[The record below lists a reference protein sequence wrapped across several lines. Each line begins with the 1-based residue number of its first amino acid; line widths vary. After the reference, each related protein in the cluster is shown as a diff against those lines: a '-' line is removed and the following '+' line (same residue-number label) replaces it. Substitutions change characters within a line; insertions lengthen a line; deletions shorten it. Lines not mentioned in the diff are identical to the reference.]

1 MKKTSAKLPPF
12 ILMAAAI
19 LSSALVSCKGK
30 SEKTAKEEETE
41 TIYAVNADI
50 VQAGNLDD
58 YLEFG
63 GDVSSVSAVDVYPDA
78 AGKISR
84 IRVSVGDLVK
94 KDQII
99 AYVDPSRPG
108 MNYSENPVKAPI
120 SGRVTSFPPTI
131 GTMVSQSYSIAKISD
146 TDELQIKVNVAER
159 FISRIRENQTAIVS
173 FDAYPGV
180 EFKARVFEVS
190 PVLDTTSRTMLA
202 KLKVEPADSR
212 IKAGMY
218 ARVKLITDTIE
229 GAVVIPND
237 AIVYRDGKPY
247 VFTAKS
253 ESAESS
259 VNMVSVKEGLSV
271 DNKTEIQEGLKEG
284 DVIIVKG
291 QSLLSDGSKVKILS
305 ISGKAVESKTENKD

>member
-1 MKKTSAKLPPF
+1 MKKTSEKLPF

-30 SEKTAKEEETE
+30 SEKTAKEEESE

-84 IRVSVGDLVK
+84 IRVAVGDLVK

>member
-1 MKKTSAKLPPF
+1 MKKTTAKLPF

-173 FDAYPGV
+173 FDACPGV

-253 ESAESS
+253 ESSESS
-259 VNMVSVKEGLSV
+259 VNIVSVKEGLSV

-305 ISGKAVESKTENKD
+305 ISGKEVESKTENKD

>member
-1 MKKTSAKLPPF
+1 MKKTSEKLPF

-30 SEKTAKEEETE
+30 SEKTAKEEESE

>member
-1 MKKTSAKLPPF
+1 MKKTSAKLPF

-173 FDAYPGV
+173 FDAYPGL

>member
-1 MKKTSAKLPPF
+1 MKKTSAKLPF

-50 VQAGNLDD
+50 VQAGNIDD

-229 GAVVIPND
+229 GDVVIPND

>member
-1 MKKTSAKLPPF
+1 MKKTSAKLPF

-30 SEKTAKEEETE
+30 SEKAAKEEETE

-218 ARVKLITDTIE
+218 ARVKLITDTIK

>member
-1 MKKTSAKLPPF
+1 MKKTSAKLPF

-19 LSSALVSCKGK
+19 LSSVLVSCKGK

-84 IRVSVGDLVK
+84 IRVAVGDLVK

>member
-1 MKKTSAKLPPF
+1 MKKTSAKLPF

-259 VNMVSVKEGLSV
+259 ANMVSVKEGLSV

-291 QSLLSDGSKVKILS
+291 QSLLSYGSKVKILS

>member
-1 MKKTSAKLPPF
+1 MKKTSAKLPF

-146 TDELQIKVNVAER
+146 TDELQIKVNVADR

>member
-1 MKKTSAKLPPF
+1 MKKTSAKLPF

-30 SEKTAKEEETE
+30 SEKTEKEEETE

-84 IRVSVGDLVK
+84 IRVAVGDLVK

>member
-1 MKKTSAKLPPF
+1 MKKTSAKLPF

-30 SEKTAKEEETE
+30 SEKTEKEEETE

-63 GDVSSVSAVDVYPDA
+63 GDVSSVSAVDIYPDT

-84 IRVSVGDLVK
+84 IRVAVGDLVK

-253 ESAESS
+253 ESSESS

>member
-1 MKKTSAKLPPF
+1 MKKTSAKLPF

-19 LSSALVSCKGK
+19 LSSTLVSCKGK
-30 SEKTAKEEETE
+30 SEKAAKEEETE
-41 TIYAVNADI
+41 TTYAVNADI

-84 IRVSVGDLVK
+84 IRVAVGDLVK

-229 GAVVIPND
+229 GAVVIQND

>member
-1 MKKTSAKLPPF
+1 MKKTSAKLPF

-84 IRVSVGDLVK
+84 IRVAVGDLVK

-229 GAVVIPND
+229 GAIVIPND

>member
-1 MKKTSAKLPPF
+1 MKKTSAKLPF
-12 ILMAAAI
+12 IFMAAAI

>member
-1 MKKTSAKLPPF
+1 MKKTSAKLPF

-84 IRVSVGDLVK
+84 IRVAVGDLVK

-218 ARVKLITDTIE
+218 ARVKLITDTIK

>member
-1 MKKTSAKLPPF
+1 MKKTSTKLPF
-12 ILMAAAI
+12 ILMASAI

-305 ISGKAVESKTENKD
+305 ISGKAIESKTENKD

>member
-1 MKKTSAKLPPF
+1 MKKTSAKLPF

-41 TIYAVNADI
+41 TIYAVNADV

-84 IRVSVGDLVK
+84 IRVAVGDLVK

-159 FISRIRENQTAIVS
+159 FISRIRENQTAVVS

-229 GAVVIPND
+229 GAVVVPND

-247 VFTAKS
+247 IFTAKS
-253 ESAESS
+253 ENAESS

-284 DVIIVKG
+284 DIIIVKG

>member
-1 MKKTSAKLPPF
+1 MKKTSAKLPF

-84 IRVSVGDLVK
+84 IRVAVGDLVK

-212 IKAGMY
+212 IKTGMY

>member
-1 MKKTSAKLPPF
+1 MKKTSAKLPF

-41 TIYAVNADI
+41 TIYAVNADV

-84 IRVSVGDLVK
+84 IRVVVGDLVK

-159 FISRIRENQTAIVS
+159 FISRIRENQTAVVT

-229 GAVVIPND
+229 GAVVVPND

-253 ESAESS
+253 ENSESS

-284 DVIIVKG
+284 DIIIVKG

>member
-1 MKKTSAKLPPF
+1 MKKTSTKLPF

-305 ISGKAVESKTENKD
+305 ISGKEVESKTENKD

>member
-1 MKKTSAKLPPF
+1 MKKTSAKLPF

-63 GDVSSVSAVDVYPDA
+63 GDVSSVSAVDVYPDT

-84 IRVSVGDLVK
+84 IRVAVGDLVK

>member
-1 MKKTSAKLPPF
+1 MKKTSAKLPF

-30 SEKTAKEEETE
+30 SEKTEKEEETE

-99 AYVDPSRPG
+99 AYFDPSRPG

-159 FISRIRENQTAIVS
+159 FIRRIRENQTAIVS

-253 ESAESS
+253 ESSESS

-305 ISGKAVESKTENKD
+305 ISGKAVENKTENKD

>member
-1 MKKTSAKLPPF
+1 MKKTSAKLPF

-271 DNKTEIQEGLKEG
+271 DNKTEIHEGLKEG

-305 ISGKAVESKTENKD
+305 ISGKEVESKTENKD

>member
-1 MKKTSAKLPPF
+1 MKKTSTKLPF

-84 IRVSVGDLVK
+84 IRVAVGDLVK

>member
-1 MKKTSAKLPPF
+1 MKKTSAKLPF

-30 SEKTAKEEETE
+30 SEKTEKEEETE

-253 ESAESS
+253 ESSESS

-305 ISGKAVESKTENKD
+305 ISGKVVESKTENKD

>member
-1 MKKTSAKLPPF
+1 MKKTSAKLPF

-30 SEKTAKEEETE
+30 SEKAAKEEETE

-84 IRVSVGDLVK
+84 IRVAVGDLVK

-305 ISGKAVESKTENKD
+305 ISGKAVENKTENKD

>member
-1 MKKTSAKLPPF
+1 
-12 ILMAAAI
+12 MAAAI

>member
-1 MKKTSAKLPPF
+1 MKKTSAKLPF

-30 SEKTAKEEETE
+30 SEKTAKEEESE

-84 IRVSVGDLVK
+84 IRVAVGDLVK

>member
-1 MKKTSAKLPPF
+1 MKKTSAKLPF

-218 ARVKLITDTIE
+218 ARVKLITDTIK

>member
-1 MKKTSAKLPPF
+1 
-12 ILMAAAI
+12 MAAAI

-84 IRVSVGDLVK
+84 IRVAVGDLVK

>member
-1 MKKTSAKLPPF
+1 MKKTSAKLPF

-19 LSSALVSCKGK
+19 LSSALFSCKGK

-84 IRVSVGDLVK
+84 IRVAVGDLVK

>member
-1 MKKTSAKLPPF
+1 MKKTSAKLPF

-30 SEKTAKEEETE
+30 SEKTEKEEETE

-253 ESAESS
+253 ESSESS

-305 ISGKAVESKTENKD
+305 ISGKAVENKTENKD

>member
-1 MKKTSAKLPPF
+1 MKKTSAKLPF

-63 GDVSSVSAVDVYPDA
+63 GDVSSISAVDVYPDA

-84 IRVSVGDLVK
+84 IRVAVGDLVK

>member
-1 MKKTSAKLPPF
+1 M
-12 ILMAAAI
+12 
-19 LSSALVSCKGK
+19 
-30 SEKTAKEEETE
+30 
-41 TIYAVNADI
+41 
-50 VQAGNLDD
+50 
-58 YLEFG
+58 EFG
-63 GDVSSVSAVDVYPDA
+63 GDVSSVSAVDIYPDT

-84 IRVSVGDLVK
+84 IRVAVGDLVK

-173 FDAYPGV
+173 FDAYSGV

-253 ESAESS
+253 ESSESS

>member
-1 MKKTSAKLPPF
+1 MKKTTAKLPF

>member
-1 MKKTSAKLPPF
+1 MKKTSAKLPF

-50 VQAGNLDD
+50 AQAGNLDD

-84 IRVSVGDLVK
+84 IRVAVGDLVK

>member
-1 MKKTSAKLPPF
+1 MKKTSAKLPF

-237 AIVYRDGKPY
+237 AIVNRDGKPY

>member
-1 MKKTSAKLPPF
+1 MKKTSAKLPF

-173 FDAYPGV
+173 FDAYPGL

-253 ESAESS
+253 ESSESS
-259 VNMVSVKEGLSV
+259 VNIVSVKEGLSV

-305 ISGKAVESKTENKD
+305 ISGKEVESKTENKD

>member
-1 MKKTSAKLPPF
+1 MKRTSAKLPF
-12 ILMAAAI
+12 IFMAAAI

-30 SEKTAKEEETE
+30 SEKADAEEEAE
-41 TIYAVNADI
+41 TVYAVNADI

-63 GDVSSVSAVDVYPDA
+63 GDVSSVSAVDVYPDTS
-78 AGKISR
+78 GKISR
-84 IRVSVGDLVK
+84 IKVAVGDLVK
-94 KDQII
+94 KDQVI

-108 MNYSENPVKAPI
+108 MNYSENPVKSPI
-120 SGRVTSFPPTI
+120 SGRVTSLPPTI
-131 GTMVSQSYSIAKISD
+131 GTMVSTSYSIAKVSD
-146 TDELQIKVNVAER
+146 TDELQIKINVAER
-159 FISRIRENQTAIVS
+159 FVSRISDNQTAVVS

-180 EFKARVFEVS
+180 EFNARVFEVA

-212 IKAGMY
+212 IKAGMF

-229 GAVVIPND
+229 KAVVVPND
-237 AIVYRDGKPY
+237 AIIYRDGKPY
-247 VFTAKS
+247 VFTATSKS
-253 ESAESS
+253 AKSS

-271 DNKTEIQEGLKEG
+271 DDKTEIKEGLNEG
-284 DVIIVKG
+284 DIIIIKG

-305 ISGKAVESKTENKD
+305 ISGKAVESEN